1 MSTSSRLAAAGG
13 RRADEVLA
21 RLNRAVQR
29 ATIYPEGHPA
39 IRSAVGPFVESLKAA
54 LDERASLVI
63 GVSRDRLQVEGETP
77 SDRPS
82 AVSWLAQ
89 LLHGRGLS
97 ALSLQGALTEDE
109 ALRFVLWLG
118 RPEAAENPAED
129 PRFDGVSYAR
139 LDYSR
144 ARFREGA
151 AMDAAADAEAAR
163 SWVSIVGSLT
173 DGWFTGDADS
183 LCDDPE
189 GLARALG
196 AHIARN
202 EGVGGAVL
210 ASRVVALGGSLAALP
225 KSVRIAVKRRLGGF
239 IAALTPDLQNELLRI
254 APDSDPARLAFL
266 SEMIDTLPDAVVMDV
281 LAGLEASG
289 AHVPHQFITFVQ
301 KLVGLAARDPV
312 LAEAAESRLESLGLP
327 ANLTTR
333 SPSDVRAALEEV
345 LRTRTDDTAHNP
357 EAYQIR
363 LEQLSAR
370 RIRRAADFTEGRH
383 GDPRSAQQVA
393 IHVSEI
399 AQRLL
404 LASPEGPDA
413 EAHLKRLL
421 DDLPLALEA
430 SRFDLAYSTAVGL
443 KGLMAPPRLPEAT
456 AALAAQY
463 LSRLGRPESVGR
475 LLAAVETSAAPPTP
489 AMVGIFRL
497 AGLDAAGAALERIG
511 ASSDET
517 TRERLTDLVV
527 FLDSEVFSAAV
538 AQARSRESSLPSVL
552 LGILRH
558 PGAPRGVELATTFLG
573 NKDPDVR
580 LQALRILFEAEPK
593 EGSFERCLERALR
606 DAEPRVVGFGLAQAR
621 RRVRP
626 ETVRLVGEYLDG
638 RLGGASPVDLQLEA
652 VEWLAEAGSR
662 EARDALAQVLAGRGL
677 TLRAGARG
685 VSREIA
691 STLDRIGD
699 ETAVAACRRWRRSP
713 AGLLSRLLGGAEPS

>member
-13 RRADEVLA
+13 RGTDEVLA

-39 IRSAVGPFVESLKAA
+39 IRSAVAPFVESLRAA

-63 GVSRDRLQVEGETP
+63 GISRDRLVVEGETP
-77 SDRPS
+77 SDRAAPV
-82 AVSWLAQ
+82 AWLAQ

-97 ALSLQGALTEDE
+97 ALSVQGALTEDE

-118 RPEAAENPAED
+118 HPEAGENPAED
-129 PRFDGVSYAR
+129 PRFDGISYAR

-151 AMDAAADAEAAR
+151 AVDAAADAEAAR

-173 DGWFTGDADS
+173 DGWFTGDAAS
-183 LCDDPE
+183 LSDDPE
-189 GLARALG
+189 DLARALG

-210 ASRVVALGGSLAALP
+210 ASRVVALGGSLASLP
-225 KSVRIAVKRRLGGF
+225 RSVRIAVKRRLGGF
-239 IAALTPDLQNELLRI
+239 IAALTPDLQAELLRI

-266 SEMIDTLPDAVVMDV
+266 SEMLDTLPDAVVMDV

-363 LEQLSAR
+363 LEELSAR

-383 GDPRSAQQVA
+383 GDPRSTQQVA

-404 LASPEGPDA
+404 LASPEAPDA
-413 EAHLKRLL
+413 AAHLKRLL
-421 DDLPLALEA
+421 DDLPRALEA

-443 KGLMAPPRLPEAT
+443 KGLMTPPRLSEGMG
-456 AALAAQY
+456 ALAAEY
-463 LSRLGRPESVGR
+463 LSTLGRPESVAR
-475 LLAAVETSAAPPTP
+475 LLAAVEASSAPPTP
-489 AMVGIFRL
+489 AIVGIFRL
-497 AGLDAAGAALERIG
+497 GGLEAACAALERIG
-511 ASSDET
+511 ASRDDAA
-517 TRERLTDLVV
+517 RERLTDLVV
-527 FLDSEVFSAAV
+527 FLDSDAFSAAV
-538 AQARSRESSLPSVL
+538 AHARSRESSSPAVL

-558 PGAPRGVELATTFLG
+558 PGAPRGVELAATFLG

-580 LQALRILFEAEPK
+580 LAALRILFEAEPG
-593 EGSFERCLERALR
+593 EGSFERCLEKALR
-606 DAEPRVVGFGLAQAR
+606 DAEPRVVSFGLAQAR
-621 RRVRP
+621 RRVGP
-626 ETVRLVGEYLDG
+626 ETVQLVGDYLDG
-638 RLGGASPVDLQLEA
+638 RLGGASSVELERGA

-662 EARDALAQVLAGRGL
+662 EARDALAEVLAGRGL
-677 TLRAGARG
+677 AFGAGARG

-691 STLDRIGD
+691 ETLERIGD
-699 ETAVAACRRWRRSP
+699 ETATTALRRWRRSP
-713 AGLLSRLLGGAEPS
+713 AGLVSRLLDGAEAS

>member
-1 MSTSSRLAAAGG
+1 MSTSSRSAAAGG
-13 RRADEVLA
+13 RRTDEVLA

-39 IRSAVGPFVESLKAA
+39 IRSAVGPFVESLRAA

-63 GVSRDRLQVEGETP
+63 GISRDRLDVEGETP

-97 ALSLQGALTEDE
+97 ALSLQGAVTEDE

-118 RPEAAENPAED
+118 HPEAAQNPAED
-129 PRFDGVSYAR
+129 PRFDGISYAR

-151 AMDAAADAEAAR
+151 ARDAAADAEAAR

-183 LCDDPE
+183 LSDDPE

-210 ASRVVALGGSLAALP
+210 VSRVVALGGSLAALP

-239 IAALTPDLQNELLRI
+239 VAALTPDLQAELLRI

-266 SEMIDTLPDAVVMDV
+266 TEMLDALPDAVVMDV

-301 KLVGLAARDPV
+301 KLVGLAGRDPV

-345 LRTRTDDTAHNP
+345 LKTRTDDTAHNP

-363 LEQLSAR
+363 LEELSAR

-383 GDPRSAQQVA
+383 GDPRSTQQVA

-404 LASPEGPDA
+404 LASPEAPDA
-413 EAHLKRLL
+413 AAHLKRLL

-430 SRFDLAYSTAVGL
+430 ARFDLVYSTAVGL
-443 KGLMAPPRLPEAT
+443 RSLTTSPRLSEGM
-456 AALAAQY
+456 AALTAEY
-463 LSRLGRPESVGR
+463 LSTLGRPESVGR
-475 LLAAVETSAAPPTP
+475 LLAAVETSSAPPTP

-497 AGLDAAGAALERIG
+497 GGLDAACAALERIG
-511 ASSDET
+511 ASSDDAA
-517 TRERLTDLVV
+517 RERLTDLVV
-527 FLDSEVFSAAV
+527 FLDSDAFSAAV
-538 AQARSRESSLPSVL
+538 TQARRRESSPPAAL
-552 LGILRH
+552 LGVLRH
-558 PGAPRGVELATTFLG
+558 PGAPRGVELATMFLG
-573 NKDPDVR
+573 SKDPDVR
-580 LQALRILFEAEPK
+580 LEALRILFEGEPR
-593 EGSFERCLERALR
+593 EDSFERCLDKALR
-606 DAEPRVVGFGLAQAR
+606 DPEPRVVTFGLDQAR
-621 RRVRP
+621 RRLRP
-626 ETVRLVGEYLDG
+626 ETVRLVGDYLDG
-638 RLGGASPVDLQLEA
+638 QLGGGSSVDLQLEA

-662 EARDALAQVLAGRGL
+662 EARDALAAALSGRGL
-677 TLRAGARG
+677 ALRAGARA

-691 STLDRIGD
+691 STLERVGD
-699 ETAVAACRRWRRSP
+699 ETAMAATRRWRRSP
-713 AGLLSRLLGGAEPS
+713 AGLLSRLLDGAESS